1 MFKSE
6 DIISTLQHLGILRY
20 TAGQHVIVTT
30 QEMIEKEYQR
40 LNSKPGPTVEASR
53 IHWVP
58 FEPTVK
64 KDEWLL
70 KNIEKKMPRADEEAS

>member
-6 DIISTLQHLGILRY
+6 DIISTLQHLGVLRY
-20 TAGQHVIVTT
+20 TAGQHVIVATHD
-30 QEMIEKEYQR
+30 MIEKEYQR
-40 LNSKPGPTVEASR
+40 LNNKPGPVVDPAR

-58 FEPTVK
+58 FEPAVK

-70 KNIEKKMPRADEEAS
+70 KNIEKKMPRAEDDAS